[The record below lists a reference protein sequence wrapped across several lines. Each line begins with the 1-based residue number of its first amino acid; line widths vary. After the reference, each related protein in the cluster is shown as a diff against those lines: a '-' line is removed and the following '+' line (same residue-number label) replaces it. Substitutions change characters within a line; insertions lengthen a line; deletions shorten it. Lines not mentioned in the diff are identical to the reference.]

1 MRIDGAQNAPAPA
14 IANVDGVSIHYVG
27 PSTQVSI
34 VNGQISASVTHQ
46 FSVTAL
52 KAGTFTIGPISVDY
66 GGKKYDAGSVTLQ
79 ALAGGPSR
87 AGAQAGSAGQAL
99 RLVLSVP
106 RTDVYL
112 HERMPLTL
120 KLYVGNVRVADL
132 QYPTIPGDGFALE
145 KFPQPAQHQEETAQG
160 AFQVVDF
167 ETTLTPLRAGA
178 LVVGPA
184 KMTLNVLS
192 QRPAH
197 RGDPFFD
204 RFFDVDPFG
213 TTRRPVELQSEALNL
228 NVLPLP
234 ETGRPADFS
243 GAVGQFA
250 FDVKAAPLQL
260 QAGDPVTVTMTVRGT
275 GNFDNIT
282 SPTIPGSDTLRAY
295 PVQVQPAPNPQEKV
309 FEQVVM
315 PQQAGAITLPELR
328 FSYFDPQARAYRTV
342 KHAPI
347 ALAVRASAQA
357 QTAPQIVG
365 AAPLAPKVHE
375 EKLGRDIV
383 FIKDSPGAFLS
394 IGARRYRSVWFWL
407 LQPLPLLAW
416 IGAVLYDRRR
426 QRLSGDVRYARFTR
440 AGREARQAIAGA
452 RNALQAGDRT
462 SFYDSVARAVSD
474 YLAAKLDLPPG
485 SVSADRVAERLRARG
500 AAPDLAQVADDI
512 HEFFSTC
519 EQVRFAPSA
528 SNDGDMQRTL
538 DRADAIISTLERRR
552 KLNLPAAAALV
563 LLATLALASLAV
575 AASTKADN
583 PNTLFFHANALY
595 TDEHYAGAAADYE
608 KIRAS
613 GRESGN
619 LYFNL
624 GNAYFKAGDRGRAIL
639 NYERALRLLPA
650 DPDLHANL
658 GYARSLSGES
668 DDEPIYAR
676 LLFPLADRMT
686 SDALLLGAS
695 LAYTA
700 LMLLLVLG
708 RLVPS
713 TQRIAWRAAIV
724 AGAVLAVLLTSG
736 AYRLFVIDLPPY
748 AVVVADKETT
758 VRFEPSDSGT
768 AHYTAKPG
776 TVLRILTEREGWAQV
791 SRSDGQR
798 GWIEAKALAP
808 L

>member
-1 MRIDGAQNAPAPA
+1 
-14 IANVDGVSIHYVG
+14 
-27 PSTQVSI
+27 
-34 VNGQISASVTHQ
+34 
-46 FSVTAL
+46 
-52 KAGTFTIGPISVDY
+52 
-66 GGKKYDAGSVTLQ
+66 
-79 ALAGGPSR
+79 
-87 AGAQAGSAGQAL
+87 
-99 RLVLSVP
+99 
-106 RTDVYL
+106 
-112 HERMPLTL
+112 
-120 KLYVGNVRVADL
+120 
-132 QYPTIPGDGFALE
+132 
-145 KFPQPAQHQEETAQG
+145 
-160 AFQVVDF
+160 
-167 ETTLTPLRAGA
+167 
-178 LVVGPA
+178 
-184 KMTLNVLS
+184 
-192 QRPAH
+192 
-197 RGDPFFD
+197 
-204 RFFDVDPFG
+204 
-213 TTRRPVELQSEALNL
+213 
-228 NVLPLP
+228 
-234 ETGRPADFS
+234 
-243 GAVGQFA
+243 
-250 FDVKAAPLQL
+250 
-260 QAGDPVTVTMTVRGT
+260 
-275 GNFDNIT
+275 
-282 SPTIPGSDTLRAY
+282 
-295 PVQVQPAPNPQEKV
+295 
-309 FEQVVM
+309 
-315 PQQAGAITLPELR
+315 
-328 FSYFDPQARAYRTV
+328 
-342 KHAPI
+342 
-347 ALAVRASAQA
+347 VRASAQA